1 MKFTLR
7 DQPDQRLDLAPL
19 TPDRLAG
26 LDAKAVARIAINTTR
41 VPVCVGDVFRITPGD
56 PASIVIAG
64 GSARFDNLGEAMSGG
79 NLLLEG
85 EAGLY
90 AGRGMSGGRL
100 EIRGSVG
107 PWAASGLLG
116 GRLEIG
122 GDAGERL
129 GGSLPGE
136 RTGMAGGEVVV
147 RGNAGERAGDHLR
160 RGLIVIEGDAGRAPG
175 SRMIAGTIVVCGR
188 AGRLP
193 GYLMRHGTLLLG
205 ANVEALPPSF
215 VPVGGG
221 DDLLFL
227 RLLGDALRSLSQR
240 AAALVRAPSRRFA
253 GDMAVLGKG
262 EVFVARGM

>member
-1 MKFTLR
+1 VKFTLR
-7 DQPDQRLDLAPL
+7 ENPDQRLDLSPL

-26 LDAKAVARIAINTTR
+26 LDVSAVERIFLHTTR
-41 VPVCVGDVFRITPGD
+41 AAVRVGDVFAVASGD
-56 PASIVIAG
+56 PENVVIEG
-64 GSARFDNLGEAMSGG
+64 GSSRFDNFGQGMSRGK
-79 NLLLEG
+79 LLLDG

-90 AGRGMSGGRL
+90 AGRAMSGGRL

-107 PWAASGLLG
+107 PFAASGLLG
-116 GRLEIG
+116 GRIEIG

-160 RGLIVIEGDAGRAPG
+160 RGMIVVEGDAGPAPA
-175 SRMIAGTIVVCGR
+175 SRMIAGTMIVCGS
-188 AGRLP
+188 AGKLP
-193 GYLMRHGTLLLG
+193 GYLMRRGTLVL
-205 ANVEALPPSF
+205 ARAAEALPPTF

-221 DDLLFL
+221 HDLLFF
-227 RLLGDALRSLSQR
+227 RLLASTLEPLSQR
-240 AAALVRAPSRRFA
+240 AAGLVRGPSRRFA

-262 EVFVARGM
+262 EIFVTGGT